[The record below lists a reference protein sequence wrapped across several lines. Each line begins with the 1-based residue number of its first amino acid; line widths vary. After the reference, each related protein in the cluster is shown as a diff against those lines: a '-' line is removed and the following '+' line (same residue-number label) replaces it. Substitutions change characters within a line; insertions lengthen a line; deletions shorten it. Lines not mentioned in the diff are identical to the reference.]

1 MIRIFLVVLI
11 GFYSLLP
18 ASVLAQQVPAVETAA
33 LQNAPTAEHGRPY
46 RINAGDELEIY
57 VWGEER
63 LQRAVK
69 VLPDGTVA
77 FPLVGR
83 INVQGRLPGEV
94 ETLITQGLS
103 TQYRGEVPQVT
114 VSVVSPSGLQFSV
127 MGRVNAPGTFTPG
140 RYINVL
146 EALSM
151 AGGPSEFANLDNI
164 LIIRKSGS
172 DLGSRRV
179 RMSQLFKSG
188 TDPDSISDANIP
200 RIETGDTVIVP

>member
-1 MIRIFLVVLI
+1 M
-11 GFYSLLP
+11 
-18 ASVLAQQVPAVETAA
+18 
-33 LQNAPTAEHGRPY
+33 
-46 RINAGDELEIY
+46 
-57 VWGEER
+57 
-63 LQRAVK
+63 
-69 VLPDGTVA
+69 
-77 FPLVGR
+77 
-83 INVQGRLPGEV
+83 
-94 ETLITQGLS
+94 
-103 TQYRGEVPQVT
+103 T
-114 VSVVSPSGLQFSV
+114 VSVLSPSGLQFSV

-188 TDPDSISDANIP
+188 TDPNSINDANIP
-200 RIETGDTVIVP
+200 RIETGDTIIVP